1 MDRDWRISNL
11 YKIIDKNS
19 KLVIFKPNAIQRVM
33 NAETAPRKMIL
44 KPRQIGS
51 TTNEVIKLL
60 DYCIYHKNTTIC
72 IMAHEDSAIKKIFR
86 IPRRAF
92 NALPAAVRPELDRGG
107 GSKYEM
113 AFPKIRSLMYCDLE
127 SRGDTISRLH
137 ISEAAFVDY
146 ERYIS
151 TMQAVPVNGWITI
164 ESTPNGVGNWFYDK
178 WQNDDSYAKL
188 FFPWYM
194 DAGYQLPYSGRLSF
208 TAEELS
214 LIKYAKAHYKL
225 EISPNQIVWRRQKIT
240 ELKDFFYQEY
250 PEDPAT
256 CFLLSG
262 GQVIDRLIIQK
273 IMATA
278 KKPISES
285 DGITIFEP
293 KRAGA
298 YYAIGA
304 DPAEG
309 VGGDYSHAVCYDIE
323 RRTEVASLRGQ
334 FKPVIFARKLKEFAA
349 KYSHGHRW
357 PLLAIERNNHGHAV
371 LQELIEHTD
380 YPNLFFAKEDAPGW
394 HSNSI
399 TRPIMMDQLIDAVE
413 DAQIKINDMIVL
425 NELMTLINKNG
436 KIEAATGKHDDA
448 VIATAITL
456 QMILQESA
464 KVKLYENVRSSI
476 IV

>member
-1 MDRDWRISNL
+1 MT
-11 YKIIDKNS
+11 
-19 KLVIFKPNAIQRVM
+19 FKPNYIQRIM

-60 DYCIYHKNTTIC
+60 DYVLYHKNTTIC
-72 IMAHEDSAIKKIFR
+72 VMAHEDSAIKKIFR
-86 IPRRAF
+86 IPRRAY
-92 NALPAAVRPELDRGG
+92 NAMPAAIRPELDRGG

-151 TMQAVPVNGWITI
+151 TMQAVPVNGRITI

-194 DAGYQLPYSGRLSF
+194 DIGYQLPYSGRLSY
-208 TAEELS
+208 TADENA
-214 LIKYAKAHYKL
+214 LIAYAKAHHKI
-225 EISPNQIVWRRQKIT
+225 EISPNQIIWRRQKIT

-273 IMATA
+273 IMAKA
-278 KKPISES
+278 KKPISEQHEVKV
-285 DGITIFEP
+285 FET

-298 YYAIGA
+298 HYVIGA

-309 VGGDYSHAVCYDIE
+309 VGGDFSHATCYDVE
-323 RRTEVASLRGQ
+323 RRCEVATLRGQ
-334 FKPVIFARKLKEFAA
+334 FKPVVFARRLKDFAA
-349 KYSHGHRW
+349 KYAHGHRW
-357 PLLAIERNNHGHAV
+357 PLLAVEKNNHGHAV

-380 YPNLFFAKEDAPGW
+380 YPNLYFSKPDSPGW
-394 HSNSI
+394 HSNSV
-399 TRPIMMDQLIDAVE
+399 TRPIMIDQLIDAVE
-413 DAQIKINDMIVL
+413 DDQIKINDILAL

-436 KIEAATGKHDDA
+436 KIEAATGKHDDS
-448 VIATAITL
+448 VIATAIAL
-456 QMILQESA
+456 QMILQEHA
-464 KVKLYENVRSSI
+464 KVKLYDNVKGSI